1 MGKQIKQRGGELIVI
16 IGHNNTG
23 KTVLSTQMAEDF
35 NKRREGVNLRNYPP
49 NYYKLAVYDVQ
60 SRFTDYLKNGD
71 ISINSSDKEWAKKL
85 LGLRKSLVILDD
97 YKVLVPNDQ
106 MDKSFLDLLQYRA
119 EYGIDIILITH
130 NPKLVLERLS
140 YYVDTYCLF
149 YTAGNSNTFKGRL
162 SGSERLIELKKM
174 IDKEYK
180 KYSREEYGK
189 LYPNFPF
196 IFYNGR
202 EEKAKLVNFK

>member
-1 MGKQIKQRGGELIVI
+1 MKKQRGGELIIV

-23 KTVLSTQMAEDF
+23 KTVFATRLADGF
-35 NKRREGVNLRNYPP
+35 NKRRDSVNLKSYPS

-60 SRFTDYLKNGD
+60 NRFSKHLRKGD
-71 ISINSSDKEWAKKL
+71 LSIKTSDKDWCKKL
-85 LGLRKSLVILDD
+85 LKMRKSLVILDD
-97 YKVLVPNDQ
+97 YKVLLPNDK
-106 MDKSFLDLLQYRA
+106 MDSDLLDLLQFRA
-119 EYGIDIILITH
+119 EYGIDIILIVH
-130 NPKLVLERLS
+130 NPKLILERLS

-149 YTAGNSNTFKGRL
+149 YTAGNSNSFKGRV
-162 SGSERLIELKKM
+162 SGAERLIELKKV

-180 KYSREEYGK
+180 SYTREEYGN

-202 EEKAKLVNFK
+202 NEEAKYINFKK